1 MQCHAI
7 VLGFGR
13 YSLSLNLGFE
23 DVSIHIYIYF
33 FSYTTGYIYRFVGRK
48 IHTRAI
54 RYGKVVV
61 RYLSYVDLVPGKC
74 WEIYEG
80 RGVGLIVCM

>member
-1 MQCHAI
+1 MY
-7 VLGFGR
+7 L
-13 YSLSLNLGFE
+13 Y
-23 DVSIHIYIYF
+23 IYIYIYIF
-33 FSYTTGYIYRFVGRK
+33 HIPQGIYIYRFVGRK